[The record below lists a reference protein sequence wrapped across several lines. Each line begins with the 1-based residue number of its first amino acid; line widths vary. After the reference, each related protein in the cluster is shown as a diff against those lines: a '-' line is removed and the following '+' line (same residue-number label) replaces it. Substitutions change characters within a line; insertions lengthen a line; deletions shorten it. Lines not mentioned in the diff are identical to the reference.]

1 MRFHLFCL
9 LLSAFVPAAQAAIV
23 EQQMRPAITA
33 SAEYVVGERGK
44 PAVLLLHG
52 FLQTREFPTIAT
64 LGRGLQSAGFTVL
77 APTLSLDIPNRTR
90 SLACEAAHRHGM
102 DQDLMEISRW
112 VSWLKARGHD
122 SIVLVGHSFGSL
134 QLLAYLSQNPDPAVK
149 GYVGASLVDAQIGAL
164 PRQPLIA
171 DMQSR
176 AQNGQRDLVTRSLSF
191 CRNYT
196 STPESLLSYL
206 QWDPSR
212 VLAALKRSP
221 VDTLLIMGDADERL
235 GRGWLK
241 ALRHIQVPM
250 VIVPGASHFMDGT
263 HEFELLELTQRFL
276 EAPERRP
283 AR

>member
-1 MRFHLFCL
+1 MRFLLLCL
-9 LLSAFVPAAQAAIV
+9 LLSAFVPATHAAIV
-23 EQQMRPAITA
+23 EQQMRPGITA
-33 SAEYVVGERGK
+33 SAEYLTGERSK
-44 PAVLLLHG
+44 PAALLLHG
-52 FLQTREFPTIAT
+52 FLQTRDFPTIAT
-64 LGRGLQSAGFTVL
+64 LARNLHGAGFTVL
-77 APTLSLDIPNRTR
+77 SPTLSLDIPNRTR

-102 DQDLMEISRW
+102 DQDLAEISRW
-112 VSWLKARGHD
+112 VSWLKARGHG

-134 QLLAYLSQNPDPAVK
+134 QLLAYLSQNPDAAVK
-149 GYVGASLVDAQIGAL
+149 GYVGASLVDAQVGAL

-176 AQNGQRDLVTRSLSF
+176 AQNGQRDLVTRTLSF

-206 QWDPSR
+206 QWDPAR
-212 VLAALKRSP
+212 VLAALKRSS
-221 VDTLLIMGDADERL
+221 VDTLLIMGDADDRL

-250 VIVPGASHFMDGT
+250 AIVPGASHFMDGA
-263 HEFELLELTQRFL
+263 HEFELLELTERFL
-276 EAPERRP
+276 ASPRQGL